1 MLFCAPIRSFQSQ
14 THREVPMTDQP
25 INPELQEDVP
35 AAGEKLQKVLARMGL
50 GSRRQVEEWIS
61 AGRVTVNGEPARLG
75 CRVDSLDQIAVDGRP
90 RQRGRTTEA
99 VRRVLSCNVPEG
111 EVCSRDGPEGR
122 PTVWDQLPRL
132 RQGRWVNG
140 GRVDINTTG
149 LRRFTTD
156 GEL

>member
-1 MLFCAPIRSFQSQ
+1 
-14 THREVPMTDQP
+14 MTDQP

-90 RQRGRTTEA
+90 LKRDLNTEV
-99 VRRVLSCNVPEG
+99 VRRVLIYNKPEG
-111 EVCSRDGPEGR
+111 EGGTRDDPKGGPPGSARR
-122 PTVWDQLPRL
+122 PGP
-132 RQGRWVNG
+132 
-140 GRVDINTTG
+140 
-149 LRRFTTD
+149 
-156 GEL
+156 